1 MYNTAPPLFTPHHS
15 PLMFD
20 IGFSELLVIGVVA
33 LIVIGP
39 ERLPRVARTAGHL
52 YGRFQRY
59 VSDVKMDI
67 NREMHLEEL
76 RKMQDELKTSV
87 NSLEQSVQSELSQG
101 AQAMQEVTEQIHE
114 IIEIPHQGSAAESA
128 PALPPEPVALVDEAS
143 AHPGEKKV

>member
-1 MYNTAPPLFTPHHS
+1 
-15 PLMFD
+15 MFD

-67 NREMHLEEL
+67 NREMHLDEL

-87 NSLEQSVQSELSQG
+87 NSLEQSVHSELSQG
-101 AQAMQEVTEQIHE
+101 AQAVQEVTEKIHE
-114 IIEIPHQGSAAESA
+114 IIEIPHQSAVAESVSA
-128 PALPPEPVALVDEAS
+128 PSPEPVASADETS
-143 AHPGEKKV
+143 VIPVEKKA

>member
-1 MYNTAPPLFTPHHS
+1 
-15 PLMFD
+15 MFD

-76 RKMQDELKTSV
+76 RKMQDELKSSV
-87 NSLEQSVQSELSQG
+87 NSLEQSVQSELNQG
-101 AQAMQEVTEQIHE
+101 VQAVQEVTEQIHE
-114 IIEIPHQGSAAESA
+114 IIEIPHQAAATEAIQEALPETPISAESPSA
-128 PALPPEPVALVDEAS
+128 PSV
-143 AHPGEKKV
+143 EKIA

>member
-1 MYNTAPPLFTPHHS
+1 
-15 PLMFD
+15 MFD

-33 LIVIGP
+33 LVVIGP

-87 NSLEQSVQSELSQG
+87 NSLEQSVHAELKQG
-101 AQAMQEVTEQIHE
+101 AQAVQEVTEQIHE
-114 IIEIPHQGSAAESA
+114 IIEIPHQSAVAEST
-128 PALPPEPVALVDEAS
+128 PSPEPVASADETS
-143 AHPGEKKV
+143 VIPVEKKA

>member
-1 MYNTAPPLFTPHHS
+1 
-15 PLMFD
+15 MFD

-76 RKMQDELKTSV
+76 RKMQDELKSSV
-87 NSLEQSVQSELSQG
+87 NSLEQSVHAELNQG
-101 AQAMQEVTEQIHE
+101 AQAVQEVTEQIHE
-114 IIEIPHQGSAAESA
+114 IIEIPPQGVVAESA
-128 PALPPEPVALVDEAS
+128 PVLASEPVVS
-143 AHPGEKKV
+143 SEKKAG